1 MPLIKLTLHSDGSAI
16 YIESNHISAV
26 NTWGDGDGYSSV
38 VSVISGSGFLVKE
51 SQQAIIE
58 AINDATDDDC
68 YFDPDVKFELT
79 PFAEECL
86 REAKKKVAEKPVG
99 GWQKAEYPAIRP
111 TSRIDP
117 KLIGEFKRADIEQYV
132 RWLHGELDEAQSD
145 AKVAD
150 ERAEWHKKLAD
161 ERLKAIEKA
170 AAVEKG
176 IRSELSV
183 ARLETNSIGAW
194 HNFAIGTIT
203 QRNEAIQKLE
213 AQIAELRQSETMLT
227 ESVRKEHRDLVAE
240 RLANLGLE
248 DKLAKQTTALEN
260 ACRDLAVGGI
270 ARSDL
275 ERKLAEQTKELAEW
289 RTGKRSPWIPCAG
302 SGNGSGG
309 TSSAPFPSTP
319 NDFNWVK

>member
-161 ERLKAIEKA
+161 ERLK
-170 AAVEKG
+170 
-176 IRSELSV
+176 
-183 ARLETNSIGAW
+183 W

-203 QRNEAIQKLE
+203 QKNEAIQKLE